1 MMQDKYYE
9 NRSEFERDLDRF
21 AAFSRVFT
29 RNYLY
34 RIELLMSEIQAI
46 TLPRSSALTN
56 KISSLFDILQM
67 ALAYYARSVK
77 SFPAHIALDK
87 TVRLLHFVRSTVRI
101 CVEHNFFDDDD
112 FIIQVYSQIFS
123 KCLLFNWPKL
133 STVFLFLLSHKTLVR
148 KIDDTCTQLKVL
160 RESRASKQIHLEAKL
175 SKNHTLAMYR
185 PAAHAA
191 RKSKVSIVKRFA
203 H

>member
-1 MMQDKYYE
+1 MYTYNFTNCLKSCILSPSMMQDKYYD

-56 KISSLFDILQM
+56 KISSLFDILQI

-101 CVEHNFFDDDD
+101 CVEQNFFDDDD
-112 FIIQVYSQIFS
+112 FIIQVCSQIFL
-123 KCLLFNWPKL
+123 KCLLFI
-133 STVFLFLLSHKTLVR
+133 LLGL
-148 KIDDTCTQLKVL
+148 
-160 RESRASKQIHLEAKL
+160 
-175 SKNHTLAMYR
+175 N
-185 PAAHAA
+185 
-191 RKSKVSIVKRFA
+191 
-203 H
+203 